1 MALADP
7 QAPSRSAL
15 AYQPSLDGLRA
26 LAVAAVIA
34 YHLDLP
40 WAPRGG
46 AVGVTLFFSL
56 SGYLITTLLL
66 RELAGAGRV
75 RLGAF
80 YARRGLRRCPALL
93 LVVGC
98 VAAYAVWFGPESS
111 RARDLGALPYVLGYV
126 GNWYRA
132 VEGFG
137 TLGLLDHTWT
147 LSVEEQFYLLW
158 PPILLVT
165 LLRGSRRLLWVVL
178 AVGCVGPLV
187 VRLLLWDGLGSAARV
202 LNGTDTAADPLL
214 MGCALAVALS
224 TASVG
229 GLARLSAVA
238 RVAVWPATALL
249 VADGVL
255 RLDGNDLP
263 TGVTI
268 TLLWGPT
275 ALGLASTV
283 VVGAV
288 VLRPPG
294 WLAVGGLRALG
305 RISYG
310 LYLWHYPVIRVLEE
324 RSPDGLTGA
333 EQVLAVAVTLGA
345 STLSYVLLERPLL
358 GLKRLVPPAAPVD
371 RALVSA

>member
-1 MALADP
+1 MALADSS
-7 QAPSRSAL
+7 APPRSAL

-66 RELAGAGRV
+66 RELAGAGRI
-75 RLGAF
+75 RLAAF
-80 YARRGLRRCPALL
+80 YARRALRLFPALL
-93 LVVGC
+93 LLVGC
-98 VAAYAVWFGPESS
+98 VAVYAAWFGPEIS
-111 RARDLGALPYVLGYV
+111 RERELGTIPYVLGYV

-158 PPILLVT
+158 PPILLGV
-165 LLRGSRRLLWVVL
+165 LRWGSRRLLWVVL
-178 AVGCVGPLV
+178 AVGCAGPLV
-187 VRLLLWDGLGSAARV
+187 LRLLLWDGLASAARV

-224 TASVG
+224 AASVP
-229 GLARLSAVA
+229 GLARLRTAA
-238 RVAVWPATALL
+238 AVAVWPATALL
-249 VADGVL
+249 LADGVL

-294 WLAVGGLRALG
+294 WLAVSGLRALG

-324 RSPDGLTGA
+324 RSPEDLSGA
-333 EQVLAVAVTLGA
+333 EQVLAVALTLGA
-345 STLSYVLLERPLL
+345 AGLSYILLERPLL

-371 RALVSA
+371 RERVAA